1 MLPMLDNRYLY
12 MGVNAWYKSMAL
24 PTQLFKFS
32 ADMLDEQVTKPL
44 DEELY
49 DAMPLVQKMQRSAA
63 AGLRLAQ
70 RLTQS
75 YDKPAFGIT
84 SVVVHEH
91 TVAIEEECVLDMPF
105 CKLLH
110 FKKHSRQE
118 MPKLLLIA
126 PMAGHYAT
134 LLRDTVRDSL
144 PYFDVYVTDW
154 VNARDVPISQGA
166 FDMDSYIA
174 TLIRCY
180 EYLAPGGFHAV
191 GICQSGLPAYA
202 AVALLE
208 DNEPFRHF
216 LPTTLTVMGSPID
229 VRKHP
234 TSVDT
239 YASEHQE
246 DWLEQVSLSMVPEG
260 FAGARRLV
268 YPGFLQLTAFVSM
281 NPERHQK
288 SIGDAM
294 RHFTDGNFAEEQKI
308 SSFYGEY
315 CSVMDLTAEFYLQTV
330 KVVFQEALLARGKM
344 YSRGRHVDPK
354 AITRTSIFAVEGEL
368 DDICG
373 LGQTNAALTLAKNL
387 PASKKAYLMLPG
399 AGHYGLFN
407 GHRYREK
414 VLPALLKF
422 TRSHTP
428 KMQVRAAA

>member
-12 MGVNAWYKSMAL
+12 MAVDGWYKSMAL
-24 PTQLFKFS
+24 PTQLFKTA
-32 ADMLDEQVTKPL
+32 ADMLDENVTPPVDK
-44 DEELY
+44 ELY
-49 DAMPLVQKMQRSAA
+49 DEMPLLQKLQRSAA
-63 AGLRLAQ
+63 VQLRLMQ

-75 YDKPAFGIT
+75 YTKPAFGIE
-84 SVVVHEH
+84 SVLVDERK
-91 TVAIEEECVLDMPF
+91 VAVEEDIVLDMPF

-110 FKKHSRQE
+110 FRKHTRQE

-144 PYFDVYVTDW
+144 PHFDVYVTDW
-154 VNARDVPISQGA
+154 VSARDVPISQGS

-191 GICQSGLPAYA
+191 GICQSGVPAYA

-246 DWLEQVSLSMVPEG
+246 DWLEQMSLSMVPEG
-260 FAGARRLV
+260 FPGARRLV
-268 YPGFLQLTAFVSM
+268 YPGFMQLAAFLSM

-294 RHFTDGNFAEEQKI
+294 RHYTDGDFAGEQKI

-344 YSRGRHVDPK
+344 VSRGRLVDPK

-373 LGQTNAALTLAKNL
+373 LGQTQAALTLAKNL
-387 PASKKAYLMLPG
+387 PQSKKAYLRLDG

-407 GHRYREK
+407 GHRYRET
-414 VLPALLKF
+414 VLPALIRF
-422 TRSHTP
+422 TRVHTP
-428 KMQVRAAA
+428 KLHVATAA